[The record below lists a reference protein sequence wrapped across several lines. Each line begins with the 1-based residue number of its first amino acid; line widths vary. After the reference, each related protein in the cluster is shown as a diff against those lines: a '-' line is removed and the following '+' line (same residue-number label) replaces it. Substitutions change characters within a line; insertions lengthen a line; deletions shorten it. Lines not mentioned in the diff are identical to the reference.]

1 MLTPPVQDPKRA
13 LWRAALEAAAGFTP
27 VTAALARIYQV
38 TFPSKFEQDLAHW
51 RGEISAAVD
60 DHDARL
66 VALEAERPAL
76 VLSEDAVT
84 LASWLSLTSP
94 AGLGDP
100 VDYTEMTAAFP
111 GASARDL
118 QDAAAEL
125 EMYGLAQV
133 SKAMGHPLLRITP
146 RTTLFALFDP
156 VTVQTSPQSDAVEIA
171 KAALDLDSGH
181 APELEAHIGWP
192 RRRFNPAF
200 ALLLTLVADGRV
212 RQVIQADYP
221 RLGFKM
227 AAEERIRFK
236 KLVASAGS
244 AA

>member
-13 LWRAALEAAAGFTP
+13 LWRAALEAAASFNP

-38 TFPSKFEQDLAHW
+38 TYPPKFEQDLAQW

-76 VLSEDAVT
+76 VLTDDAVA

-94 AGLGDP
+94 AGLEDP
-100 VDYTEMTAAFP
+100 VEYEAMTAAFP
-111 GASARDL
+111 GAGKRDL

-125 EMYGLAQV
+125 ELYGLAEV
-133 SKAMGHPLLRITP
+133 SKALGHPLLRITP

-156 VTVQTSPQSDAVEIA
+156 VTLQTSPQSDAVAVA
-171 KAALDLDSGH
+171 KAALELDSGH
-181 APELEAHIGWP
+181 APELEYRLGWP

-200 ALLLTLVADGRV
+200 ALVLSLVPVGSV

-221 RLGFKM
+221 RLGFM
-227 AAEERIRFK
+227 PGAEERVRLK
-236 KLVASAGS
+236 KLVASAGP
-244 AA
+244 AT